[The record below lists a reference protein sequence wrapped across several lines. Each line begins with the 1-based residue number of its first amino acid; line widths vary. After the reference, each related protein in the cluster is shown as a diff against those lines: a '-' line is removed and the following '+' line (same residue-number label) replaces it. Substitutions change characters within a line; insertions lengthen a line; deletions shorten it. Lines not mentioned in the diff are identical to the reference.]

1 MTLESAYTSLE
12 ESLKK
17 DLIDKAKAAGA
28 NGIIELHFQ
37 VVPMSGLSSIQA
49 AGLAVRY

>member
-1 MTLESAYTSLE
+1 LTLDSAYTAIE

-28 NGIIELHFQ
+28 NGIIELK
-37 VVPMSGLSSIQA
+37 VVIEPMPGFSHVTAS
-49 AGLAVRY
+49 GLAVRY